1 MLEILISDDGS
12 PTIFNTVIRESYHSR
27 FGARSESEHVFI
39 QNGLETVLPK
49 ANNVNILEI
58 GFGSGLNAL
67 LTQQAV
73 GRYQA
78 HIRYDSLEPFPISP
92 DLACSYIRNA
102 HFSPAEQ
109 QDLLKLHQAPFGQN
123 QQLSPYFTL
132 HKTVTGIQEFQSDIM
147 FSLVY
152 FDAFSPDKAP
162 ELWTEAI
169 FRKLYQMMITGG
181 ILVTYC
187 AKGFVKRHLK
197 AAGFTVEALKGAAGK
212 REMVRAG
219 KL

>member
-1 MLEILISDDGS
+1 MLQLLISNDGS
-12 PTIFNTVIRESYHSR
+12 PTIFNTDIQESYHSK

-39 QNGLETVLPK
+39 RNGLETVLPK

-67 LTQQAV
+67 LTQQAAEEHKV
-73 GRYQA
+73 NIVY
-78 HIRYDSLEPFPISP
+78 YSTEPFPLPIN
-92 DLACSYIRNA
+92 LAHAYIRNT
-102 HFSPAEQ
+102 HFNPEEQ
-109 QDLLKLHQAPFGQN
+109 EVLLKLHQAPFEQDI
-123 QQLSPYFTL
+123 QVSPYFLL
-132 HKTVTGIQEFQSDIM
+132 HKTTTGIQEFQSDIL

-169 FRKLYQMMITGG
+169 FRKLYQMMISEG

-197 AAGFTVEALKGAAGK
+197 AAGFSVEALQGAVGK
-212 REMVRAG
+212 REMIRAR
-219 KL
+219 KP